1 MIHKCEFVPL
11 PPSDP
16 PMISGDSSRS
26 KSTKEKNKCV
36 KDDSSRS
43 KSKRKR
49 NSDHRYMKVDKP
61 IGLAQRL
68 KGTIEEVIICLN
80 VHEFLL

>member
-1 MIHKCEFVPL
+1 MIDKGEFVLL
-11 PPSDP
+11 PPSDL
-16 PMISGDSSRS
+16 PMILGDSSRS
-26 KSTKEKNKCV
+26 KSTKGKNKYV

-49 NSDHRYMKVDKP
+49 NSDHRCMKVDKP

-80 VHEFLL
+80 VHKFLL